1 MTDDFACL
9 PDEIIANILNVSSCQ
24 ETVVSFLETSKRL
37 RRIASDPGVWNAV
50 RVLRPGKAASVFFSR
65 IAYVSCEHLTVHV
78 PDGDRRERDVLD
90 FLRRVSRKNA
100 VRMLCVVIPNC
111 ASGNFLE
118 RILGVSLAFERL
130 EHLRIDVHFA
140 HNIPDSSFAFVQF
153 PRGSSTLRTLDIR
166 ESPSARSISGIP
178 SRVSFVSFKD
188 AFFPIL
194 EIIRLEAYTT
204 DILCTA
210 ILSTAKH
217 ATFNIESL
225 SFLDSL
231 KHHPHTFE
239 TSKIETVDISIG
251 PHFYRTEGM
260 SLEINVYSDVLGR
273 FSTLPRELVIRPLTT
288 RAVIEVPA
296 SFLGGDV
303 KVSIVPSSP
312 THDILVISV
321 TSS

>member
-9 PDEIIANILNVSSCQ
+9 PDEIITNILNVSSCQ

-50 RVLRPGKAASVFFSR
+50 RVLRPGKAASDFFSR

-78 PDGDRRERDVLD
+78 PNDGRERDVLD
-90 FLRRVSRKNA
+90 FLRRVSRKNV
-100 VRMLCVVIPNC
+100 VRMLCVVIPTC

-130 EHLRIDVHFA
+130 EHLRIDVCVA
-140 HNIPDSSFAFVQF
+140 HYTYLGSFAFVQF
-153 PRGSSTLRTLDIR
+153 PRGSSTLQTLDIR
-166 ESPSARSISGIP
+166 ESPSASSISGIP
-178 SRVSFVSFKD
+178 SRVLFISFKD

-194 EIIRLEAYTT
+194 ETIRLEAYTT
-204 DILCTA
+204 DILCTE

-231 KHHPHTFE
+231 KHHPRTFE
-239 TSKIETVDISIG
+239 TSKIETVDISVG

-260 SLEINVYSDVLGR
+260 SLEINVHSDILGR

-288 RAVIEVPA
+288 RAVIEVPP
-296 SFLGGDV
+296 FLDDV
-303 KVSIVPSSP
+303 KISIVPSSP
-312 THDILVISV
+312 THDILVITV
-321 TSS
+321 ASSS